1 MPASEQADTAARVRE
16 GAVPNLKQ
24 VGGGVSI
31 TPLLELRVGI
41 DYHAAPDP
49 RYRKQLNV
57 VA

>member
-1 MPASEQADTAARVRE
+1 MPVSQQGYTAARASD
-16 GAVPNLKQ
+16 GAVPYLKQ
-24 VGGGVSI
+24 VGGGVSV

-57 VA
+57 IA